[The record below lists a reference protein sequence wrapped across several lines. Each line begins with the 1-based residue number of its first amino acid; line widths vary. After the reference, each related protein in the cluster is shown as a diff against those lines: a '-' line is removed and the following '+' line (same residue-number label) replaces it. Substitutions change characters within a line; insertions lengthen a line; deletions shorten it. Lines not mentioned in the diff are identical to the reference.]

1 MSIFGISDAV
11 CGKIP
16 AVQAW
21 LEHAFLDIAPVA
33 ADAPRARGSRHVLLV
48 SEIAHATCRDILLDY
63 RAGEAI
69 FSQPRYVRAADG
81 MPARVEFGPADMDFA
96 CALIAELLRPSGM
109 PAVGDEASAKLMSLA
124 SRIAASDATVLIQG
138 DTGTGKEGMARF
150 LHARSVRSNK
160 DFIAVNCAALPE
172 TMMEAMLFG
181 HKKGSF
187 TGAAGSN
194 EGLFLAAD
202 GGTLFLDEIAE
213 LPLNL
218 QAKLLRALQ
227 EGEILPVGA
236 THPVPVNVRVI
247 AACNRDL
254 PAEIEAG
261 RFRSDL
267 YWRLNVMPLS
277 LSPLA
282 QRKGDIM
289 AISAAMLLALHER
302 AAVQGQGDDFA
313 WPRQDALAVL
323 AAHSWPGN
331 ARELGNVLQRA
342 VVLREGNGIGAAD
355 LTLMSVSAPIMVP
368 TPVVPAMAG
377 VMLTEKPH
385 MADPI
390 ILPGANVPAA
400 VGRGRPL
407 NKMQDI
413 TRASKLDAVR
423 RALRETQGHRAQAA
437 RKLGISERT
446 LRYRIAELRDLAIA

>member
-1 MSIFGISDAV
+1 MSTFGISDALCARV
-11 CGKIP
+11 P
-16 AVQAW
+16 AMQAW

-33 ADAPRARGSRHVLLV
+33 ANAPRTRGSRHVLLT
-48 SEIAHATCRDILLDY
+48 SEIAYATFQDILIDY
-63 RAGEAI
+63 REGEPLYI
-69 FSQPRYVRAADG
+69 RAANG
-81 MPARVEFGPADMDFA
+81 LPARVEFGPADIEFA
-96 CALIAELLRPSGM
+96 CALVAELLRPSGM
-109 PAVGDEASAKLMSLA
+109 PAVGDESSARLMSLA

-150 LHARSVRSNK
+150 LHARSERKGK

-187 TGAAGSN
+187 TGAAQSSD
-194 EGLFLAAD
+194 GLFLAAD

-254 PAEIEAG
+254 AAESEAG

-267 YWRLNVMPLS
+267 YWRLNVMPLA
-277 LSPLA
+277 LAPLA
-282 QRKGDIM
+282 TRRGDVT
-289 AISAAMLLALHER
+289 AISAAMLLSFHEK
-302 AAVQGQGDDFA
+302 AGEGEIFP
-313 WPRQDALAVL
+313 WPTTDTLATL
-323 AAHSWPGN
+323 AGHSWPGN

-342 VVLREGNGIGAAD
+342 MVLREGDRILSSDLSLMAVAAPAP
-355 LTLMSVSAPIMVP
+355 VSAP
-368 TPVVPAMAG
+368 VPAPMVA
-377 VMLTEKPH
+377 
-385 MADPI
+385 
-390 ILPGANVPAA
+390 PAA
-400 VGRGRPL
+400 MPEEYAQPIRLPARGRPMRL
-407 NKMQDI
+407 KDI

-423 RALRETQGHRAQAA
+423 MALREADGHRALAA

-446 LRYRIAELRDLAIA
+446 LRYRLAELREMAMA